1 LLLHPAFHFGF
12 IAMTFEQA
20 NLGHRLCDEQN
31 LSDNKNFGGSNLTHE
46 HLKSERNVPSL
57 ECTSVVCWWRTPI
70 KAEKHEITV
79 NRSIPNARHH

>member
-1 LLLHPAFHFGF
+1 
-12 IAMTFEQA
+12 MTFEQA

-57 ECTSVVCWWRTPI
+57 ECTSVVCW
-70 KAEKHEITV
+70 
-79 NRSIPNARHH
+79 